1 MELDSTIAGV
11 DRTDDAGCEAMI
23 GSAVAL
29 ALALTYSEA
38 KIKKPKEKRCIMTK
52 NKK

>member
-11 DRTDDAGCEAMI
+11 DSTDDAGCEAMI
-23 GSAVAL
+23 GSVV